1 MASTQSIYQFKS
13 QFSEFDSVPDADI
26 ATSLDISKLWL
37 DPTLW
42 TEQDYQLALLFW
54 AAHYLSLRQQ
64 QLAGV
69 EFGGTGATDLYI
81 KTVSFGERR
90 VSFGQRQYEL
100 AGEKML
106 GPGEQMLMS
115 TLYGMQFIQL
125 RQRNIIPIVIV

>member
-1 MASTQSIYQFKS
+1 MASTQAIYQFRS
-13 QFSEFDSVPDADI
+13 QFSEFDTVPDADV
-26 ATSLDISKLWL
+26 ASSLDVSALWL

-42 TEQDYQLALLFW
+42 DPTDYKLALMFW

-81 KTVSFGERR
+81 KNISFGERR

-106 GPGEQMLMS
+106 GPGEQMLLS

-125 RQRNIIPIVIV
+125 RQRNIIPVAIV